1 MKLGSIVRNLLV
13 KLYYYDILLLV
24 TLRGL
29 ILNHFNS
36 HALIKTNFYYPIICI
51 YYTRKWTY
59 VLFIWDFIEILKE

>member
-36 HALIKTNFYYPIICI
+36 HVLIKTNFYYPIICI
-51 YYTRKWTY
+51 YYTRK
-59 VLFIWDFIEILKE
+59 